1 MCRSSEASRM
11 GVNRAGM
18 VFTPGWT
25 KKPGRAVQLRRT
37 VAERRDI
44 ARPVLCAGP
53 HANAVFS
60 ITHPREEKLSLPS

>member
-1 MCRSSEASRM
+1 
-11 GVNRAGM
+11 M

-25 KKPGRAVQLRRT
+25 KKPGRAIQLRRT